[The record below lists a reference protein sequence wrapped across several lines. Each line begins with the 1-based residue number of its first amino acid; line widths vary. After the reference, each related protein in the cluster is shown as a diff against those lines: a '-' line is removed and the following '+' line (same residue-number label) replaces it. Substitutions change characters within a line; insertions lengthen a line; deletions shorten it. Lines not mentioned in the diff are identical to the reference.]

1 MTKRV
6 SRDQVFFAFHPEL
19 TPVLEVEQGEEVVM
33 ETHDCFEGQLKTS
46 ADLLDSLDWE
56 HINPAS
62 GPVSVKG
69 AKPGDVLRVDLLQI
83 RLPTNPSW

>member
-46 ADLLDSLDWE
+46 AGSILTR
-56 HINPAS
+56 PA
-62 GPVSVKG
+62 V
-69 AKPGDVLRVDLLQI
+69 RY
-83 RLPTNPSW
+83 R